1 MISGYVNLKRTG
13 SNHKGLCPFHSE
25 KTPSFVVSEGKQ
37 IFHCFGC
44 NMGGNALKFYMEIES
59 KSFPEAVRDL
69 AERYGVEIEE
79 RMVSKEEEA
88 RRKSYKRYLAINK
101 LAAEYFKHE
110 LHKSK
115 GGREA
120 LDYLRKRKLDDE
132 LIGSFNLGWAPD
144 DWQSLKNMMNSKKVS
159 DQELYALGL
168 LSKNQESGRYFDK
181 FRGRIIF
188 PIQDVNNN
196 FIAFGGRL
204 IADGQP
210 KYLNSP
216 DTPVY
221 NKGHHLYG
229 LNQAKLEIR
238 NKDWSLLVEGYMDV
252 LICHQF
258 GIRNAV
264 ASLGTAL
271 TSDQARLLQRYSID
285 CKLAYDG
292 DDAGRQAAIRA
303 FGILAEAGMKVEALQ
318 FPAGADPDD
327 YLQKEG
333 AEKFG
338 QLLEKALHPIIFRL
352 DFLLPKGEIS
362 LSEKNKIL
370 AELAPDLFKVKSTIM
385 KDYLIREISARLSI
399 QEDLIRS
406 ELNLLYR
413 SRRGQAKIQP
423 PEEKKARRKPVH
435 YNKEYSFILQKI
447 KEKPELAEKAEEL
460 GGQDLFPGQLKEVY
474 EIFTNG
480 SNYDIIKNPGN
491 THEDLISGIMLQEF
505 DYENDEK
512 AFFEILTKMVCLKL
526 DRECEDKQK
535 QLIESEKRDDVQEME
550 ALLLEINEIIK
561 NKDRIRK
568 GLFS

>member
-1 MISGYVNLKRTG
+1 
-13 SNHKGLCPFHSE
+13 
-25 KTPSFVVSEGKQ
+25 
-37 IFHCFGC
+37 
-44 NMGGNALKFYMEIES
+44 MGGNALKFYMEIES

-88 RRKSYKRYLAINK
+88 RRKNYKRYLAINK
-101 LAAEYFKHE
+101 LAAEYFKYE

-115 GGREA
+115 GGQEA
-120 LDYLRKRKLDDE
+120 LEYLHKRNLDDE
-132 LIGSFNLGWAPD
+132 LIHSFNLGWAPD
-144 DWQSLKNMMNSKKVS
+144 DWQSLKNIMNSKKVS
-159 DQELYALGL
+159 DEELYTLGL

-238 NKDWSLLVEGYMDV
+238 KKDWSLLVEGYMDV

-258 GIRNAV
+258 GIRNAT

-292 DDAGRQAAIRA
+292 DDAGKQAAVRA
-303 FGILAEAGMKVEALQ
+303 FGILEEAGMKVEAMQ
-318 FPAGADPDD
+318 FPDGTDPDD
-327 YLQKEG
+327 FLQKEG
-333 AEKFG
+333 AEKFD
-338 QLLEKALHPIIFRL
+338 LLLKKALHPILFRL
-352 DFLLPKGEIS
+352 DFLLPERETG
-362 LSEKNKIL
+362 LAEKNKIL
-370 AELAPDLFKVKSTIM
+370 AQLAPDLFKIKSTIM

-413 SRRGQAKIQP
+413 GRRNQQKP
-423 PEEKKARRKPVH
+423 LKEETNTRKKTAN
-435 YNKEYSFILQKI
+435 YNKEYYFILQKM
-447 KEKPELAEKAEEL
+447 KEKTEFTEKVEEA
-460 GGQDLFPGQLKEVY
+460 GGQELFPGQLKEIY
-474 EIFTNG
+474 QIFTKED
-480 SNYDIIKNPGN
+480 NYDIMKNPDN
-491 THEDLISGIMLQEF
+491 YNEDLISGIMLQEF
-505 DYENDEK
+505 DYENDEI
-512 AFFEILTKMVCLKL
+512 AFFEILSKMACLKL
-526 DRECEDKQK
+526 DRDCADRQK
-535 QLIESEKRDDVQEME
+535 QLAESEKRGNIQEME